1 MPRLSLWKPTKG
13 NDFKFMDNRVR
24 EMFVIGGTGINIH
37 KYLGPVNQGDTKKAD
52 QPLYENQSV
61 SNIQDLLF
69 MENRDR
75 KYEKDVSFM
84 KGIYNVQDIDFDL
97 SQFGLFLQND
107 TIFITF
113 HLNDMVDI
121 LGRKLISGDVI
132 ELPHLKDDYALED
145 GETDKVYESLKRYYV
160 IQDGSRASE
169 GFSQTWYPHLWRV
182 KCTPLVDAQ
191 EYRDIIGD
199 ITAGVDGT
207 DDTLKSLLSDY
218 SKNLEINDAIV
229 QQAEAMAPYV
239 QDVVDG
245 RSGYDTTRFWIA
257 PSEDD
262 GSILL
267 VTADEGEVTTDA
279 GKESADVFYG
289 MPIEKIDHYLSGD
302 GIPPNGAP
310 VLTLTSFPV
319 TPVKGE
325 YVLRVDYMPNRL
337 YIFNGKKW
345 VYVEDNVRMQI
356 TNYTDRYTYKT
367 KNFNDKT
374 SITLADG
381 TKLDSK
387 QSLSNVLRARED
399 EE

>member
-13 NDFKFMDNRVR
+13 NDFKFMDNRIR

-37 KYLGPVNQGDTKKAD
+37 KYLGPVSQGNTNKAD

-75 KYEKDVSFM
+75 KYDKDVTFM
-84 KGIYNVQDIDFDL
+84 KGIYNVQDVDFDL

-160 IQDGSRASE
+160 VQDGNRASE

-199 ITAGVDGT
+199 ITSGIDGE
-207 DDTLKSLLSDY
+207 DDTLKNILSDY

-257 PSEDD
+257 PSEED

-267 VTADEGEVTTDA
+267 VTADDSSLAADA
-279 GKESADVFYG
+279 EKESADVFYG
-289 MPIEKIDHYLSGD
+289 MPEEKISHYLAGD
-302 GIPPNGAP
+302 GVPPNGAP
-310 VLTLTSFPV
+310 ATPLTSFPA

-356 TNYTDRYTYKT
+356 TNYTDRYTYRTKT
-367 KNFNDKT
+367 FNDKT

-381 TKLDSK
+381 SKVDSR

>member
-1 MPRLSLWKPTKG
+1 MPRLSLWKPTRG
-13 NDFKFMDNRVR
+13 NDFKFMDNRIR
-24 EMFVIGGTGINIH
+24 EQFIIGGTGINVH
-37 KYLGPVNQGDTKKAD
+37 KYLGPVSQGNTKQAD

-132 ELPHLKDDYALED
+132 ELPHLQDDHALED
-145 GETDKVYESLKRYYV
+145 EETDKVYESLKRYYV
-160 IQDGSRASE
+160 VQDGSRAAE

-199 ITAGVDGT
+199 ITSDTG
-207 DDTLKSLLSDY
+207 DDTLKSILSDY
-218 SKNLEINDAIV
+218 SKNLEINDAV
-229 QQAEAMAPYV
+229 VKQAEAMAPYV

-257 PSEDD
+257 PSNDD

-267 VTADEGEVTTDA
+267 V
-279 GKESADVFYG
+279 SADDSLLTSDAEKERADLFYG
-289 MPIEKIDHYLSGD
+289 LPEEKIKHYLAGD
-302 GIPPNGAP
+302 GIPPNGAAVSP
-310 VLTLTSFPV
+310 LTSFPP

-325 YVLRVDYMPNRL
+325 YVLRTDYMPNRL

-356 TNYTDRYTYKT
+356 TNTSDRSTYKT

-381 TKLDSK
+381 TEISSK

-399 EE
+399 SE

>member
-257 PSEDD
+257 PSEED

-279 GKESADVFYG
+279 EKESADVFYG
-289 MPIEKIDHYLSGD
+289 MPVEKIDHYLSGD

-310 VLTLTSFPV
+310 VLTLTSFPA

-381 TKLDSK
+381 TKLDSR

>member
-145 GETDKVYESLKRYYV
+145 GETDKVYESLKRYYI

-257 PSEDD
+257 PAEED

-289 MPIEKIDHYLSGD
+289 MPVEKIDHYLSGD

-310 VLTLTSFPV
+310 VLTLTSFPA

-381 TKLDSK
+381 TKLDSR

>member
-13 NDFKFMDNRVR
+13 NDFKFMDNRIR

-37 KYLGPVNQGDTKKAD
+37 KYLGPVSQGNTNTAD

-75 KYEKDVSFM
+75 KYDKDVTFM
-84 KGIYNVQDIDFDL
+84 KGIYNVQDVDFDL

-145 GETDKVYESLKRYYV
+145 GEVDKVYESLKRYYV
-160 IQDGSRASE
+160 VQDGNRASE

-199 ITAGVDGT
+199 ITSGVSGD
-207 DDTLKSLLSDY
+207 DDTLKNILSDY

-229 QQAEAMAPYV
+229 QQAEAMAPYL

-257 PSEDD
+257 PSEED

-267 VTADEGEVTTDA
+267 VTADDSSLAADA
-279 GKESADVFYG
+279 EKESADVFYG
-289 MPIEKIDHYLSGD
+289 MPEEKLKHYLAGD
-302 GIPPNGAP
+302 GVPPNGAP
-310 VLTLTSFPV
+310 ATPLTSFPA

-356 TNYTDRYTYKT
+356 TNYTDRYTYRTKT
-367 KNFNDKT
+367 FNDKT

-381 TKLDSK
+381 SKVDSR

>member
-13 NDFKFMDNRVR
+13 NDFKFMDNRIR
-24 EMFVIGGTGINIH
+24 EMFVIGGTGVNIH
-37 KYLGPVNQGDTKKAD
+37 KYLGPVSQGNTKQAD

-75 KYEKDVSFM
+75 KYDKDVTFM
-84 KGIYNVQDIDFDL
+84 KGIYNVQDVDFDL

-145 GETDKVYESLKRYYV
+145 GEVDKVYESLKRYYV
-160 IQDGSRASE
+160 VQDGNRASE

-199 ITAGVDGT
+199 ITSGIDGE
-207 DDTLKSLLSDY
+207 DDTLKNILSDY

-257 PSEDD
+257 PAEED

-267 VTADEGEVTTDA
+267 VTADDSSLAADA
-279 GKESADVFYG
+279 EKESADVFYG
-289 MPIEKIDHYLSGD
+289 MPEEKLKHYLAGD

-310 VLTLTSFPV
+310 ATPLTSFPA

-356 TNYTDRYTYKT
+356 TNYTDRYTYRTKT
-367 KNFNDKT
+367 FNDKT

-381 TKLDSK
+381 SKVDSR

>member
-13 NDFKFMDNRVR
+13 NDFKFMDNRIR
-24 EMFVIGGTGINIH
+24 EQFVIGGTGINVH
-37 KYLGPVNQGDTKKAD
+37 KYLGPVSQGNTKQAD

-107 TIFITF
+107 TVFITF

-132 ELPHLKDDYALED
+132 ELPHLQDDHALED
-145 GETDKVYESLKRYYV
+145 EETDKVYESLKRYYV
-160 IQDGSRASE
+160 VQDGSRAAE

-199 ITAGVDGT
+199 ITSDTG
-207 DDTLKSLLSDY
+207 DDTLKNILSDY
-218 SKNLEINDAIV
+218 SKNLEINDAV
-229 QQAEAMAPYV
+229 VKQAEAMAPYV

-257 PSEDD
+257 PSNDD

-267 VTADEGEVTTDA
+267 V
-279 GKESADVFYG
+279 SADDSLLTSDAEKERADLFYG
-289 MPIEKIDHYLSGD
+289 LPEEKIKHYLAGD
-302 GIPPNGAP
+302 GIPPNGAAVSP
-310 VLTLTSFPV
+310 LTSFPP

-325 YVLRVDYMPNRL
+325 YVLRTDYMPNRL

-356 TNYTDRYTYKT
+356 TNTSDRSTYKT

-381 TKLDSK
+381 TEISSK

-399 EE
+399 SE

>member
-1 MPRLSLWKPTKG
+1 M
-13 NDFKFMDNRVR
+13 
-24 EMFVIGGTGINIH
+24 
-37 KYLGPVNQGDTKKAD
+37 NQFIKKA
-52 QPLYENQSV
+52 LA
-61 SNIQDLLF
+61 
-69 MENRDR
+69 
-75 KYEKDVSFM
+75 
-84 KGIYNVQDIDFDL
+84 
-97 SQFGLFLQND
+97 
-107 TIFITF
+107 ITG
-113 HLNDMVDI
+113 V
-121 LGRKLISGDVI
+121 V
-132 ELPHLKDDYALED
+132 ALAAC
-145 GETDKVYESLKRYYV
+145 S
-160 IQDGSRASE
+160 S
-169 GFSQTWYPHLWRV
+169 P
-182 KCTPLVDAQ
+182 
-191 EYRDIIGD
+191 
-199 ITAGVDGT
+199 
-207 DDTLKSLLSDY
+207 LSD
-218 SKNLEINDAIV
+218 LEINDAIV

-257 PSEDD
+257 PAEED

-289 MPIEKIDHYLSGD
+289 MPVEKIDHYLSGD

-310 VLTLTSFPV
+310 VLTLTSFPA

>member
-257 PSEDD
+257 PAEED

-289 MPIEKIDHYLSGD
+289 MPVEKIDHYLSGD

-310 VLTLTSFPV
+310 VLTLTSFPA

-337 YIFNGKKW
+337 YIFNGKKC

-381 TKLDSK
+381 TKLDSR

>member
-13 NDFKFMDNRVR
+13 NDFKFMDNRIR
-24 EMFVIGGTGINIH
+24 EQFVIGGTGINVH
-37 KYLGPVNQGDTKKAD
+37 KYLGPVSQGNTKQAD

-107 TIFITF
+107 TVFITF

-132 ELPHLKDDYALED
+132 ELPHLQDDHALED
-145 GETDKVYESLKRYYV
+145 EETDKVYESLKRYYV
-160 IQDGSRASE
+160 VQDGNRAAE

-199 ITAGVDGT
+199 ITSDTG
-207 DDTLKSLLSDY
+207 DDTLKSILSDY
-218 SKNLEINDAIV
+218 SKNLEINDAV
-229 QQAEAMAPYV
+229 VKQAEAMAPYV

-257 PSEDD
+257 PSNDD

-267 VTADEGEVTTDA
+267 V
-279 GKESADVFYG
+279 SADDSLLTSDAEKERADLFYG
-289 MPIEKIDHYLSGD
+289 LPEEKIKHYLAGD
-302 GIPPNGAP
+302 GIPPNGAAVSP
-310 VLTLTSFPV
+310 LTSFPP

-325 YVLRVDYMPNRL
+325 YVLRTDYMPNRL

-356 TNYTDRYTYKT
+356 TNTSDRATYKT

-381 TKLDSK
+381 TKISSK

-399 EE
+399 SE

>member
-13 NDFKFMDNRVR
+13 NDFKFMDNRIR
-24 EMFVIGGTGINIH
+24 EQFVIGGTGINVH
-37 KYLGPVNQGDTKKAD
+37 KYLGPVSQGNTKQAD

-107 TIFITF
+107 TVFITF

-132 ELPHLKDDYALED
+132 ELPHLQDDHALED
-145 GETDKVYESLKRYYV
+145 EETDKVYESLKRYYV
-160 IQDGSRASE
+160 VQDGNRAAE

-199 ITAGVDGT
+199 ITSDTG
-207 DDTLKSLLSDY
+207 DDTLKNILSDY
-218 SKNLEINDAIV
+218 SKNLEINDAV
-229 QQAEAMAPYV
+229 VKQAEAMAPYV

-257 PSEDD
+257 PSNDD

-267 VTADEGEVTTDA
+267 V
-279 GKESADVFYG
+279 SADDSLLTSDAEKERADLFYG
-289 MPIEKIDHYLSGD
+289 LPEEKIKHYLAGD
-302 GIPPNGAP
+302 GIPPNGAAVSP
-310 VLTLTSFPV
+310 LTSFPP

-325 YVLRVDYMPNRL
+325 YVLRTDYMPNRL

-356 TNYTDRYTYKT
+356 TNTSDRSTYKT

-381 TKLDSK
+381 TEISSK

-399 EE
+399 SE

>member
-13 NDFKFMDNRVR
+13 NDFKFMDNRIR

-37 KYLGPVNQGDTKKAD
+37 KYLGPASQGNTNKAD

-75 KYEKDVSFM
+75 KYDKDVTFM
-84 KGIYNVQDIDFDL
+84 KGIYNVQDVDFDL

-145 GETDKVYESLKRYYV
+145 GEVDKVYESLKRYYV
-160 IQDGSRASE
+160 VQDGNRASE

-199 ITAGVDGT
+199 ITSGIDGE
-207 DDTLKSLLSDY
+207 DDTLKNILSDY

-257 PSEDD
+257 PSEED

-267 VTADEGEVTTDA
+267 VTADDSSLAADA
-279 GKESADVFYG
+279 EKESADVFYG
-289 MPIEKIDHYLSGD
+289 MPEEKISHYLAGD
-302 GIPPNGAP
+302 GVPPNGAP
-310 VLTLTSFPV
+310 ATPLTSFPA

-356 TNYTDRYTYKT
+356 TNYTDRYTYRTKT
-367 KNFNDKT
+367 FNDKT

-381 TKLDSK
+381 SKVDSR

>member
-13 NDFKFMDNRVR
+13 NDFKFMDNRIR

-37 KYLGPVNQGDTKKAD
+37 KYLGPVSQGNTNTAD

-75 KYEKDVSFM
+75 KYDKDVTFM
-84 KGIYNVQDIDFDL
+84 KGIYNVQDVDFDL

-121 LGRKLISGDVI
+121 LGRKIISGDVI

-160 IQDGSRASE
+160 VQDGNRASE

-199 ITAGVDGT
+199 ITSGVSGD
-207 DDTLKSLLSDY
+207 DDTLKNILSDY

-229 QQAEAMAPYV
+229 QQAEAMAPYL
-239 QDVVDG
+239 QDVADG

-257 PSEDD
+257 PSEED

-267 VTADEGEVTTDA
+267 VTADDSSLAADA
-279 GKESADVFYG
+279 EKESADVFYG
-289 MPIEKIDHYLSGD
+289 MPEEKISHYLAGD
-302 GIPPNGAP
+302 GVPPNGAP
-310 VLTLTSFPV
+310 ATPLTSFPA

-356 TNYTDRYTYKT
+356 TNYTDRYTYRTKT
-367 KNFNDKT
+367 FNDKT

-381 TKLDSK
+381 SKVDSR

>member
-132 ELPHLKDDYALED
+132 ELPHFKDDFALED

-257 PSEDD
+257 PAEED

-289 MPIEKIDHYLSGD
+289 MPVEKIDHYLSGD

-310 VLTLTSFPV
+310 VLTLTSFPA

-381 TKLDSK
+381 TKLDSR

>member
-257 PSEDD
+257 PAEED

-289 MPIEKIDHYLSGD
+289 MPVEKIDHYLSGD

-310 VLTLTSFPV
+310 VLTLTSFPA

>member
-13 NDFKFMDNRVR
+13 NDFKFMDNRIR
-24 EMFVIGGTGINIH
+24 EQFIIGGTGVNVH
-37 KYLGPVNQGDTKKAD
+37 KYLGPVNQGNTKKAD

-75 KYEKDVSFM
+75 KYEKDVNFM
-84 KGIYNVQDIDFDL
+84 KGLYNVQDIDFDL

-132 ELPHLKDDYALED
+132 ELPHLQDDHALED
-145 GETDKVYESLKRYYV
+145 EEVDKVYESLKRYYV
-160 IQDGSRASE
+160 VQDGNRAAE

-199 ITAGVDGT
+199 ITSGVDGE
-207 DDTLKSLLSDY
+207 DDTLKSILSDY
-218 SKNLEINDAIV
+218 SKNLEINDAV
-229 QQAEAMAPYV
+229 VKQAEAMAPYV

-257 PSEDD
+257 PSKDD

-267 VTADEGEVTTDA
+267 VSADDGSLTSDA
-279 GKESADVFYG
+279 EKESADVFYG
-289 MPIEKIDHYLSGD
+289 MSEEKISHYLAGD
-302 GIPPNGAP
+302 GVPPNGAP
-310 VLTLTSFPV
+310 ATLLTSFPA

-345 VYVEDNVRMQI
+345 AFVEDNVRMQI
-356 TNYTDRYTYKT
+356 TNYTDRYTYRTKT
-367 KNFNDKT
+367 FNDKT

-381 TKLDSK
+381 SEVKAR

>member
-13 NDFKFMDNRVR
+13 NDFKFMDNRIR
-24 EMFVIGGTGINIH
+24 EQFIIGGTGINVH
-37 KYLGPVNQGDTKKAD
+37 KYLGPVSQGNTKQAD

-107 TIFITF
+107 TVFITF

-132 ELPHLKDDYALED
+132 ELPHLQDDHALED
-145 GETDKVYESLKRYYV
+145 EETDKVYESLKRYYV
-160 IQDGSRASE
+160 VQDGSRAAE

-199 ITAGVDGT
+199 ITSDTG
-207 DDTLKSLLSDY
+207 DDTLKNILSDY
-218 SKNLEINDAIV
+218 SKNLEINDAV
-229 QQAEAMAPYV
+229 VKQAEAMAPYV

-257 PSEDD
+257 PSNDD

-267 VTADEGEVTTDA
+267 V
-279 GKESADVFYG
+279 SADDSLLTSDAEKERADLFYG
-289 MPIEKIDHYLSGD
+289 LPEEKIKHYLAGD
-302 GIPPNGAP
+302 GIPPNGAAVSP
-310 VLTLTSFPV
+310 LTSFPP

-325 YVLRVDYMPNRL
+325 YVLRTDYMPNRL

-356 TNYTDRYTYKT
+356 TNTSDRSTYKT

-381 TKLDSK
+381 TEISSK

-399 EE
+399 SE

>member
-1 MPRLSLWKPTKG
+1 
-13 NDFKFMDNRVR
+13 
-24 EMFVIGGTGINIH
+24 
-37 KYLGPVNQGDTKKAD
+37 
-52 QPLYENQSV
+52 
-61 SNIQDLLF
+61 
-69 MENRDR
+69 
-75 KYEKDVSFM
+75 M

-257 PSEDD
+257 PAEED

-289 MPIEKIDHYLSGD
+289 MPVEKIDHYLSGD

-310 VLTLTSFPV
+310 VLTLTSFPA

>member
-257 PSEDD
+257 PAEED

-289 MPIEKIDHYLSGD
+289 MPVEKIDHYLSGD

-310 VLTLTSFPV
+310 VLTLTSFPA

-381 TKLDSK
+381 TKLDSR

>member
-37 KYLGPVNQGDTKKAD
+37 KYLGPINQGDTKKAD

-257 PSEDD
+257 PSEED

-279 GKESADVFYG
+279 EKESADVFYG
-289 MPIEKIDHYLSGD
+289 MPVEKIDHYLSGD

-310 VLTLTSFPV
+310 VLTLTSFPA

-381 TKLDSK
+381 TKLDSR